1 MRGRGSCHSTFHR
14 QVRLPVAA
22 ATAKC
27 ACHIYRPQLSAPAT
41 FTGHTKCACHIYR
54 PQLNA
59 PVTRTGHQYSKQ
71 VVRRLGAVHSI
82 MDLKGGISWKIG
94 KYKTALRKIKL
105 AYFFYILSNLTCFLS
120 FFKSCYDC
128 VRLTKTCYS
137 TYMLL
142 LF

>member
-1 MRGRGSCHSTFHR
+1 
-14 QVRLPVAA
+14 
-22 ATAKC
+22 
-27 ACHIYRPQLSAPAT
+27 
-41 FTGHTKCACHIYR
+41 
-54 PQLNA
+54 
-59 PVTRTGHQYSKQ
+59 
-71 VVRRLGAVHSI
+71 

-142 LF
+142 LFWWYKGRQFVLKSGGDKRSDEKTLQQDGKNIE